1 MILERLQRLESQAE
15 LALNDG
21 SIKQDVEKVEKLTG
35 RVSAL
40 SLQVGQVVTAYE
52 ELRAVRSTEC
62 STVRDGLIAV
72 REGLAHMA
80 TQSRAKSLYGA
91 TTDFANSLSDQEK
104 AIKVVEKDLQSAW
117 YSYREGQHKSF
128 VDRDFLEIL
137 GRSGL
142 DVDPLL
148 DQFDRASR
156 VWSILETKSLP
167 HKGDVARIQ
176 EAISSFSTVAE
187 GLTEIVPP
195 ALAVFFRQADS
206 NEGAPLAALNQ
217 EVLRFL
223 EEHELTDCY
232 AIRAQR

>member
-21 SIKQDVEKVEKLTG
+21 SIKQDVEKIERLMG

-40 SLQVGQVVTAYE
+40 SSQVGQVVTAYE
-52 ELRAVRSTEC
+52 ELRTVRPTAC
-62 STVRDGLIAV
+62 SAVRDGLIAV
-72 REGLAHMA
+72 RDGLAQMS
-80 TQSRAKSLYGA
+80 TQSRARSLYGA

-104 AIKVVEKDLQSAW
+104 SIKVVEKELQSTW
-117 YSYREGQHKSF
+117 RSYREGQHKSF

-142 DVDPLL
+142 RVDPML

-156 VWSILETKSLP
+156 LWSILEIRSLP
-167 HKGDVARIQ
+167 HQGDVARVQ
-176 EAISSFSTVAE
+176 EAISSFSAVAE
-187 GLTEIVPP
+187 GLTEVVPP
-195 ALAVFFRQADS
+195 ALAIFFRQADS
-206 NEGAPLAALNQ
+206 DEGAPLAALNQ
-217 EVLRFL
+217 EVLKFL

-232 AIRAQR
+232 TIRAQR